1 VITPPIEAFQA
12 AAAEVESDA
21 PEEAP
26 QATLSEELALAG
38 ELTTREFALA
48 SLFAIWNL
56 EYTSGAQ
63 NGCSQA
69 AASGL
74 TCVNQRGSW
83 NGLRQLNHPAILS
96 VIDESGSSHELVL
109 TKIYGDT
116 AELSIGGVVVS
127 HPVSEISDIW
137 FGQYMLLWR
146 PPGGIPVSLSP
157 GSRGAEVI
165 WLRQSLAD
173 IDDRYLSDAMT
184 SDEYDANLQNI
195 VRQFQR
201 DNRLDV
207 DGLAGQQT
215 LIIVNS
221 LLGTDAS
228 PRLTSPRLA
237 QD

>member
-1 VITPPIEAFQA
+1 
-12 AAAEVESDA
+12 
-21 PEEAP
+21 
-26 QATLSEELALAG
+26 
-38 ELTTREFALA
+38 
-48 SLFAIWNL
+48 
-56 EYTSGAQ
+56 
-63 NGCSQA
+63 
-69 AASGL
+69 
-74 TCVNQRGSW
+74 
-83 NGLRQLNHPAILS
+83 
-96 VIDESGSSHELVL
+96 
-109 TKIYGDT
+109 
-116 AELSIGGVVVS
+116 
-127 HPVSEISDIW
+127 
-137 FGQYMLLWR
+137 MLLWR
-146 PPGGIPVSLSP
+146 PPGGVPVSLSP

-173 IDDRYLSDAMT
+173 IDDRYRSDVIS

-221 LLGTDAS
+221 LLGTDGS